1 MYNIICNCITECL
14 AFCSEVGA
22 VPSWTLWLH
31 SIQTFPRLSVGFV
44 VVYFI
49 RDSIMIGGPPEGKSL
64 NPAADFWPLNGL
76 NGMCKVC
83 QCEKGPLCIP
93 KMTEMVI

>member
-1 MYNIICNCITECL
+1 MFNCIAGWLMYDSICNCITECL

-49 RDSIMIGGPPEGKSL
+49 RDSIMIGGPPEGIKMSKSL
-64 NPAADFWPLNGL
+64 NPAAHFWPWD
-76 NGMCKVC
+76 
-83 QCEKGPLCIP
+83 I
-93 KMTEMVI
+93 